1 MAAAAVLA
9 AAAEEGVVP
18 VRGKTIGIMLIVF
31 AVALVAVM
39 TIFLLAGTLTQG
51 KAVTPAAFMLCDGP
65 TILLAL
71 IIAAAGIYMIMSGK
85 KEQAEQIEVEK
96 EKLILNMIDTRGK
109 IKISEVAI
117 EMNITANQVSYYIYN
132 LVGKKLFTGFVDW
145 KGGILQSIE
154 ATKIP
159 QHNCPNCG
167 GQVELAGKGVVKCPY
182 CGSEI
187 FLK

>member
-1 MAAAAVLA
+1 VA
-9 AAAEEGVVP
+9 
-18 VRGKTIGIMLIVF
+18 GKTIGILVIVLG
-31 AVALVAVM
+31 VALG
-39 TIFLLAGTLTQG
+39 TIPALVLLPNLLNG
-51 KAVTPAAFMLCDGP
+51 KLSGGGFMVCEGPAL
-65 TILLAL
+65 LLAL
-71 IIAAAGIYMIMSGK
+71 VVGAVGIYLMLSGK

-109 IKISEVAI
+109 IKIAEVAI
-117 EMNITANQVSYYIYN
+117 EMNITADQVSYYIYD

-167 GQVELAGKGVVKCPY
+167 GQVELVGKGVVKCPY

-187 FLK
+187 FLSP